1 MRYQIVSQTLNSDLF
16 TVNDQTGQVYLRTN
30 VLGNN
35 VNQYNVSSLVWKIS
49 EHVSQNFVD
58 DEKIILQSS
67 GKQKY
72 WILISIELNCF
83 HPSSL

>member
-49 EHVSQNFVD
+49 EHVSQNFVN

-67 GKQKY
+67 GEQKY
-72 WILISIELNCF
+72 W
-83 HPSSL
+83 

>member
-49 EHVSQNFVD
+49 EHVSQNFVN
-58 DEKIILQSS
+58 DEKIIFQSS
-67 GKQKY
+67 GEQKY
-72 WILISIELNCF
+72 WILKSIKLNCF
-83 HPSSL
+83 HPTSL

>member
-35 VNQYNVSSLVWKIS
+35 INQYNVSFAEYISVFKRIIPLCKFSL
-49 EHVSQNFVD
+49 
-58 DEKIILQSS
+58 
-67 GKQKY
+67 
-72 WILISIELNCF
+72 
-83 HPSSL
+83 

>member
-49 EHVSQNFVD
+49 EHVSQNFVN
-58 DEKIILQSS
+58 DEKLFFRVLVN
-67 GKQKY
+67 KN
-72 WILISIELNCF
+72 IEF
-83 HPSSL
+83 